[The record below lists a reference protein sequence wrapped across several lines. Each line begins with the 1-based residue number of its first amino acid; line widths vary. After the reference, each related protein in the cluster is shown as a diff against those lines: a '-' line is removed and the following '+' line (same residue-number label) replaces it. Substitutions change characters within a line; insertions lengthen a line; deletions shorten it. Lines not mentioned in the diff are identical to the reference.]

1 MVWQKMQL
9 SRNHPYRIVVAQALL
24 GALSAAALLIISP
37 AQAHSAL
44 LAAGCIFFPTA
55 YYAWVTSR
63 TLDASRLLAHGVMR
77 MVLTGVLMAVAIVS
91 VGIEPAGFFATFCVV
106 QLAYLAP
113 GRKTSGS

>member
-1 MVWQKMQL
+1 MRQ
-9 SRNHPYRIVVAQALL
+9 SSSHPYRIVVAQALL
-24 GALSAAALLIISP
+24 GALSAAAFLIISP

-44 LAAGCIFFPTA
+44 IATGCVFFPTA

-77 MVLTGVLMAVAIVS
+77 MILAGVLMAVAIIS
-91 VGIEPAGFFATFCVV
+91 VGIKPAGFFATFCIV

-113 GRKTSGS
+113 GSKTPGNKTR